1 MAASPDVE
9 NLAPDAS
16 RTRSREVA
24 TQVLL
29 ACSALLVLAVP
40 FLGASPFFITL
51 LTEALIFGIWAMSLD
66 LLVGYTGLVSFG
78 HAASFGFATYA
89 AGIFA
94 MNVSADFFLS
104 TAVAII
110 AAAAVAFLT
119 GLVVTRLSGIAFAIL
134 TLCICQVLFQISVV
148 WRSFTGGL
156 DGLIGVPLPTL
167 FGREVEPGE
176 ELYLLTAVS
185 LIVCYLLLRRLVE
198 SPFGK
203 TLLAIRANEDRAAAI
218 GIDVRRHKLAI
229 LIISWMTGGVAGTL
243 FVFLKAGANPM
254 SLYWIESGNI
264 LAITILGGIGTLFG
278 PIIGAIGFIFIRDQV
293 TTMYRAWQFSFGLAF
308 VLAVLFMP
316 SGIAGVAER
325 IWRRLWPARSS

>member
-1 MAASPDVE
+1 M
-9 NLAPDAS
+9 
-16 RTRSREVA
+16 
-24 TQVLL
+24 LL
-29 ACSALLVLAVP
+29 AGSALLVLAVP

-94 MNVSADFFLS
+94 MNISADFFPLDHRGHRLPPRRWR
-104 TAVAII
+104 
-110 AAAAVAFLT
+110 FLT

-167 FGREVEPGE
+167 FGREVEPGKE
-176 ELYLLTAVS
+176 FYLLTAAT
-185 LIVCYLLLRRLVE
+185 LILVYLLLRRVVE

-203 TLLAIRANEDRAAAI
+203 TLLAIRANEERAAGHRHRREASQA
-218 GIDVRRHKLAI
+218 GDSHHLLDDGRRGGNALRLPEGGREPDV
-229 LIISWMTGGVAGTL
+229 TL
-243 FVFLKAGANPM
+243 LDRVG
-254 SLYWIESGNI
+254 
-264 LAITILGGIGTLFG
+264 
-278 PIIGAIGFIFIRDQV
+278 
-293 TTMYRAWQFSFGLAF
+293 
-308 VLAVLFMP
+308 
-316 SGIAGVAER
+316 
-325 IWRRLWPARSS
+325 

>member
-9 NLAPDAS
+9 IRVEDAS
-16 RTRSREVA
+16 RIRSREIA
-24 TQVLL
+24 TRVLL
-29 ACSALLVLAVP
+29 AVSALLVLAVP
-40 FLGASPFFITL
+40 FLNASPFFITL

-104 TAVAII
+104 TIVAIL
-110 AAAAVAFLT
+110 AAAAVAFFT

-176 ELYLLTAVS
+176 EFYLLTAVT
-185 LIVCYLLLRRLVE
+185 LMVE

-218 GIDVRRHKLAI
+218 GIDVRRHKLVI
-229 LIISWMTGGVAGTL
+229 LILSWMTGGVAGTL

-254 SLYWIESGNI
+254 TLYWIESGNI

-278 PIIGAIGFIFIRDQV
+278 PIIGAIGFIFIRDEV
-293 TTMYRAWQFSFGLAF
+293 TTLYRAWQFSFGLAF

-316 SGIAGVAER
+316 SGIAGVAEK
-325 IWRRLWPARSS
+325 IWRRLWPARS